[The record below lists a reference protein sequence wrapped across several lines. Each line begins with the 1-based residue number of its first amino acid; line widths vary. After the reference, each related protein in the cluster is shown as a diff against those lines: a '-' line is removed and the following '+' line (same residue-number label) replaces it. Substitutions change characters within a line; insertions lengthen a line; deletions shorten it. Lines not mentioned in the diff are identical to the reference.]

1 MELVV
6 TENITLDGVI
16 DVTGG
21 WFDPTT
27 DEEVDESDVLATVQA
42 EMARQD
48 ALLLGR
54 VTFEEFRGFWPQQ
67 ADDTTGISAHLAAV
81 RKLVASRTLGFDPG
95 WERTTVLRGP
105 LEQEVER
112 LKARPGGVLGVT
124 GSVSVVRQ
132 LVAAGLV
139 DVYRL
144 YVYPVVMGRGTRL
157 FEDATA
163 VGRLRLVEATPFRN
177 GVVLMTY
184 RP

>member
-132 LVAAGLV
+132 LIAAGPSTCAGCTST
-139 DVYRL
+139 RSSWAA
-144 YVYPVVMGRGTRL
+144 GRGSSRTRPPSGGCGWSRPRRS
-157 FEDATA
+157 ATA
-163 VGRLRLVEATPFRN
+163 WSS
-177 GVVLMTY
+177 
-184 RP
+184 